1 MATLEQLD
9 AAKTWLDV
17 LPKIDILRRVVHK
30 GLVAVV
36 RAETAEKATR
46 ISEACAQGGIE
57 AVEVTFTVPQ
67 AHRVI
72 EGLAARFATDHA
84 MVLGAGTVL
93 DSETARIAI
102 LSGAKYIISPSFD
115 AATARLCNRYQVPY
129 MPGAATPAEVVQ
141 ALEAGADIIK
151 IFPGETLGPAFVKAL
166 RAPLPQAPMMPSGG
180 VSLENV
186 GEWIRAGCVA
196 VSAGGML
203 TKGAAK
209 GDYDSISRTAER
221 MTELIAEARKA

>member
-1 MATLEQLD
+1 MATLEQLE
-9 AAKTWLDV
+9 AGKTALDV
-17 LPKIDILRRVVHK
+17 LPKIGILRRVVGK

-72 EGLAARFATDHA
+72 EGLAARYAADDA
-84 MVLGAGTVL
+84 IVIGAGTVL

-102 LSGAKYIISPSFD
+102 LSGAKYIISPCFD

-129 MPGAATPAEVVQ
+129 MPGAATPADVVQ

-151 IFPGETLGPAFVKAL
+151 IFPGETLGPGFVKAV
-166 RAPLPQAPMMPSGG
+166 RAPLPQAPLMPSGG
-180 VSLENV
+180 VSMDNV
-186 GEWIRAGCVA
+186 AEWIHAGCVA
-196 VSAGGML
+196 VSAGGTL

-209 GDYDSISRTAER
+209 GDYESVSRTAAR
-221 MTELIAEARKA
+221 MIELIAEARRA